1 MKVLALVNAR
11 GGSKG
16 VPRKNIRPLQGKP
29 LIAWSIEAG
38 LAAASVT
45 SLVVSTED
53 QEIAEVARSHGA
65 RIPFLRPPELA
76 TDTAIQLDVVR
87 HAVSTLEAMGE
98 SYDTVVILQPTAPL
112 RLPKDIDAALEL
124 LHSSRADSVISTC
137 EVGGRHPL
145 TCYSAGLDGVL
156 TPLIPSD
163 QRGVLRQNFGTV
175 FWRNGAIY
183 AVRRDV
189 VMQQNSLYGATT
201 LGYEM
206 PEERSFNIDSHLDWD
221 VVEGYLRLM
230 AGRREDSQ

>member
-16 VPRKNIRPLQGKP
+16 VPRKNIRHLHGKP

-38 LAAASVT
+38 LAAASVA

-53 QEIAEVARSHGA
+53 HEIAEVAQRHGA
-65 RIPFLRPPELA
+65 RVPFLRPPELA

-87 HAVSTLEAMGE
+87 HAVSALEAVGE
-98 SYDTVVILQPTAPL
+98 SYEAIVILQPTAPL
-112 RLPKDIDAALEL
+112 RLPEDIDTALEL
-124 LHSSRADSVISTC
+124 LSSSGADSVISTC
-137 EVGGRHPL
+137 DVGGRHPL
-145 TCYSAGLDGVL
+145 TCYTAGEGGELV
-156 TPLIPSD
+156 PLLPSD

-201 LGYEM
+201 LGYQM
-206 PEERSFNIDSHLDWD
+206 PEERSFNIDSQLDWD
-221 VVEGYLRLM
+221 VVEGYLRLL
-230 AGRREDSQ
+230 ACRREESQ